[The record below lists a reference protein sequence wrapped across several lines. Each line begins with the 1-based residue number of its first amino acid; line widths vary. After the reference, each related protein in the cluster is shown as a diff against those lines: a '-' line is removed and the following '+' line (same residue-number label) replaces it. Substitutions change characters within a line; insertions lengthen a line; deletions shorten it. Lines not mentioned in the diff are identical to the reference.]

1 MFFWFSIM
9 TMAPQTNGFAQS
21 YFPDLDLGD
30 VRRNC
35 RFAQVIDRF
44 AVAAGD
50 SLPAIFP
57 DAKSYEGCLRL
68 FHSDQATHENI
79 LGAHQ
84 VAVLDAIERL
94 RTPVRLLHDATVL
107 DFSGHTTLEPAIGPV
122 GNGGGRGWIAHQTIA
137 VDPDT
142 RLVHGLV
149 SQIMH
154 VRPDK
159 VPGETTADKRARES
173 RESRLWIRGLDEI
186 GPVPAGGDWID
197 VMDRGA
203 DMFELLQTRQ
213 DRRRQFLVRS
223 THNRALGAG
232 SSEEKSEQKLHDLLR
247 SRPATARWDLDI
259 PAKTGVKPRTAR
271 MSGVALRTTRRV
283 PRVKKG
289 MYRPEPVTRNAR
301 RIWEESPPPG
311 REALEWV
318 ILTNRSADT
327 PAEIEQLAR
336 WYACRMQIE
345 EYHKVQKS
353 GAVVEGCQ
361 VQCADAMTALIAV
374 LSVMSVMMMNLRLA
388 ARDPGQASR
397 PATRMIPETWVRILE
412 RMSPAPRPVRT
423 VRDFLIGLACLGG
436 YKHHPGT
443 HPPGWSTL
451 WKGWLRLQIIILYE
465 LSSP

>member
-1 MFFWFSIM
+1 M
-9 TMAPQTNGFAQS
+9 TTAPQTRDFARR

-30 VRRNC
+30 ARRNR
-35 RFAQVIDRF
+35 RFARVIDRF

-94 RTPVRLLHDATVL
+94 RTPVLLLHDATVL

-149 SQIMH
+149 SQILH
-154 VRPDK
+154 VRPEP
-159 VPGETTADKRARES
+159 VPGETTADKRARAS

-186 GPVPAGGDWID
+186 GPVPDGGDWID

-203 DMFELLQTRQ
+203 DIFELLQTRQ

-232 SSEEKSEQKLHDLLR
+232 SSEEKAGQKRHDLLR
-247 SRPATARWDLDI
+247 SRPATAHWELDI

-271 MSGVALRTTRRV
+271 MSGAALRTTRRV
-283 PRVKKG
+283 PHVKKG
-289 MYRPEPVTRNAR
+289 IYRPEPVTRNAL
-301 RIWEESPPPG
+301 RIWEASPPAG
-311 REALEWV
+311 REALEWL
-318 ILTNRSADT
+318 ILSNRSADT
-327 PAEIEQLAR
+327 PTEIEQLAR
-336 WYACRMQIE
+336 WYACRMNIE

-361 VQCADAMTALIAV
+361 VQCADTMTALIAV

-388 ARDPGQASR
+388 ARDPGQASQ
-397 PATRMIPETWVRILE
+397 PATRMIPELWVRILE
-412 RMSPAPRPVRT
+412 RMSPDPRPVRT
-423 VRDFLIGLACLGG
+423 VRDFLIGLARLGG
-436 YKHHPGT
+436 YKHHPDT